1 MLLGGMIM
9 YNEEDIPQYLKSFLD
24 YMSTIK
30 GRSANTVK
38 EYYYDLRYA
47 LKYLKITKEYKISDK
62 NITPELIEKTDI
74 TKLDKNFLKMIQLN
88 DLYKYL
94 NYLSSVNLDKSSTRA
109 RKVAA
114 LKSFFNYLTF
124 KEKILD
130 KNPTVELETPKI
142 SKRLPKY
149 LSLDESLSLLHSV
162 NGEFEKRDLCI
173 LTLFLNCGLR
183 LSELVNINM
192 YNIRNDILT
201 VVGKGD
207 KERSIHLNNACK
219 KAIDDYLNKRSSIKG
234 IKDKDALFISKRGT
248 RIGKRTVEM
257 MVKKYIIQSGLDPKK
272 YSPHKLRHT
281 AATLMHKYGGVDIRS
296 LQQILGHESIS
307 TTEIYTHIDSEQVK
321 NALDS
326 NPLNNI

>member
-1 MLLGGMIM
+1 M
-9 YNEEDIPQYLKSFLD
+9 YDDIPSYMENFLE
-24 YMSTIK
+24 YMSAIKNRSNNTI
-30 GRSANTVK
+30 K

-47 LKYLKITKEYKISDK
+47 FKYLKLSKINKMSDNKIDDEIINNTDIK
-62 NITPELIEKTDI
+62 NLDIEFIKKIELI
-74 TKLDKNFLKMIQLN
+74 
-88 DLYKYL
+88 DLHKYL
-94 NYLSSVNLDKSSTRA
+94 NFLSSTIKDKPATRA

-114 LKSFFNYLTF
+114 LRSFFNYLSF

-149 LSLDESLSLLHSV
+149 LSLDESVSLLQSV
-162 NGEFEKRDLCI
+162 DGEFEKRDLCI

-183 LSELVNINM
+183 LSELININM
-192 YNIRNDILT
+192 YNIRDNVLT
-201 VVGKGD
+201 VIGKGD
-207 KERSIHLNNACK
+207 KERSIYLNNACQ
-219 KAIDDYLNKRSSIKG
+219 KAIKDYLAVRPKDG
-234 IKDKDALFISKRGT
+234 VKDKEALFLSKRRT

-257 MVKKYIIQSGLDPKK
+257 MVKKYIISAGLDPKK

-307 TTEIYTHIDSEQVK
+307 TTEIYTHIDNEQIK
-321 NALDS
+321 QALNS
-326 NPLNNI
+326 NPLNNM